1 MRSRAPGI
9 MRKVGGPV
17 YGSSSTTAPASAGSE
32 AGVVV
37 VEVSPPAAV
46 SSTSAWVSGDDV
58 GVVGPVAAVVI
69 VTSPTSWVV
78 PVVASLDVVDA

>member
-1 MRSRAPGI
+1 
-9 MRKVGGPV
+9 
-17 YGSSSTTAPASAGSE
+17 
-32 AGVVV
+32 VV